1 MSSRNALGACS
12 FAAPRSTSAFQ
23 GFPQSASPRPGVLGL
38 SILRFALMG
47 GLVLGLMAYPQQAF
61 AQARTTLSGTVTDV
75 ETGELLLGVNVF
87 LVGTTS
93 GAATDLDGRY
103 TLPGIKPGEYTVQ
116 VTSIGYEKQL
126 ITGYQ
131 ISGATQTLDI
141 QLKSTSVLFSEA
153 VTIIGDKPLVDI
165 EDTKTGSRISAET
178 IEAAPTRQIQSLL
191 NTQTGVIKNPE
202 GVNIR
207 GGRTYETGFYID
219 EVSAADPLAG
229 TGFGIDIGTN
239 AINEVEVTT
248 GGTGVEYGNAT
259 SGVVNTKT
267 KSGGDKTEF
276 NAVYKRDNFG
286 FNDAWESTF
295 NQQVVEMGLGGPLRL
310 VPKKAR
316 EKWRYYTSLRLNFS
330 DEFIRIP
337 ADQVVSSLYPDT
349 RWTPFQDNRW
359 SGMFK
364 LNYDI
369 SPRKRLAFTYLKSL
383 TVNQDFNMLRIV
395 TGNDVPFAPGYQFNF
410 KLQPD
415 NANTYTHDTNL
426 QSLRWNHT
434 VSNQFSYKVT
444 ASRLFVKLRADANGR
459 PWRPEVVNT
468 EFDPRSITE
477 FPTTAFNPDDS
488 ITFVLPG
495 PGLFNNGGIATLWHD
510 HYVTEYTVNAQ
521 GTVYSK
527 DTRNR
532 LSFGLEVKPQEMQWI
547 DITRPWIGAP
557 IELPSGEFTQSFRL
571 GDVSDVWQVNPLR
584 GAFFVSDKF
593 KYLGLI
599 ADVGVRMEY
608 WFPGQ
613 FVDQAIENPA
623 SPIRDEIR
631 EAYKEESNRIGNRY
645 FKMRLL
651 PKFSASFPIKENQMM
666 YFNYGHSMVMPHPS
680 FLYTGLDP
688 FFTDRSTLG
697 FLGNPNLNPEV
708 DISYE
713 LGLKSQITANDA
725 LNVSAYWRD
734 KYDFITSSSV
744 LVEDV
749 TGREVSR
756 TIRINSDY
764 ARVRGLEVAYI
775 KRIGKWFNGQVSL
788 AYSVATG
795 QSSSSSESLQQI
807 LATGNRESTVEL
819 PLAWDSPI
827 DAKAFGVFTLN
838 TDNGLFGQAWINK
851 MSLYVEAI
859 FRTGRRYTPY
869 TFEGVEPIS
878 GRPIFEIESDPERR
892 FAEIGASLFWLNI
905 NYKKWWNI
913 RDAEIAL
920 TIEVTNALDNK
931 NTSVVNPV
939 TGRAWEPGDPVPSE
953 WRDPQYL
960 DPRDPRSFG
969 TPPDNPARYFEQR
982 HVLIGLAFKL

>member
-1 MSSRNALGACS
+1 MK
-12 FAAPRSTSAFQ
+12 PRK
-23 GFPQSASPRPGVLGL
+23 PRPSTGQFRVLCLML
-38 SILRFALMG
+38 SAL
-47 GLVLGLMAYPQQAF
+47 LFSSQVF
-61 AQARTTLSGTVTDV
+61 AQARAELFGTITDG
-75 ETGELLLGVNVF
+75 ETGELLPGVNVF

-93 GAATDLDGRY
+93 GAATDFDGSYRITDIRPSEY
-103 TLPGIKPGEYTVQ
+103 TLQI
-116 VTSIGYEKQL
+116 TSIGYEKQL
-126 ITGYQ
+126 FTGFK
-131 ISGATQTLDI
+131 IEAGEKRRLDI
-141 QLKSTSVLFSEA
+141 KMKSTSVLFSEA
-153 VTIIGDKPLVDI
+153 VTIIGEKPLVDI
-165 EDTKTGSRISAET
+165 EDSKTGSTISAET
-178 IEAAPTRQIQSLL
+178 IEMAPTRQIQSLL

-219 EVSAADPLAG
+219 EVSASDPLAG

-239 AINEVEVTT
+239 SINSVEVTT
-248 GGTGVEYGNAT
+248 GGAGVEYGNAT
-259 SGVVNTKT
+259 AGIVNTRT
-267 KSGGDKTEF
+267 KSGGDKF
-276 NAVYKRDNFG
+276 NLDMTYKRDNFG
-286 FNDAWESTF
+286 FNKDAQSSF
-295 NQQVVEMGLGGPLRL
+295 NQQVIELGMGGPLKL
-310 VPKKAR
+310 VPKR
-316 EKWRYYTSLRLNFS
+316 SRDKWRYFTSLKGNFS
-330 DEFIRIP
+330 DEFIKIP
-337 ADQVVSSLYPDT
+337 ADQVVSSLYPST
-349 RWTPFQDNRW
+349 NWTPYQDNRW

-369 SPRKRLAFTYLKSL
+369 NPRKRLAFTYLKSL

-410 KLQPD
+410 LQQPD

-426 QSLRWNHT
+426 ESIRWNHT
-434 VSNQFSYKVT
+434 VSNRFSYRIT
-444 ASRLFVKLRADANGR
+444 GSRLYVKLRADANGR

-468 EFDPRSITE
+468 EFDPRSIVD
-477 FPTTAFNPDDS
+477 FPTTVFNPDDP

-495 PGLFNNGGIATLWHD
+495 PGLVNNGGVATLWHD
-510 HYVTEYTVNAQ
+510 HYVQEFTLNAQ
-521 GTVYSK
+521 GTYYSQ
-527 DTRNR
+527 DTKNR
-532 LSFGLEVKPQEMQWI
+532 LTFGTEVKPQEMQWI

-557 IELPSGEFTQSFRL
+557 IELPNGEFTQSFRL
-571 GDVSDVWQVNPLR
+571 GDVSDVWKVNPLR
-584 GAFFVSDKF
+584 GAFFLADKF

-599 ADVGVRMEY
+599 ADVGVRLEY

-623 SPIRDEIR
+623 APIRDEIR
-631 EAYKEESNRIGNRY
+631 QAYKDESYRLGNRY

-713 LGLKSQITANDA
+713 LGLKSQITSNDA

-734 KYDFITSSSV
+734 KYDFITSSSI
-744 LVEDV
+744 LVNDI

-764 ARVRGLEVAYI
+764 ARIRGLEVAYI
-775 KRIGKWFNGQVSL
+775 KRIGKWFNGQVSI
-788 AYSVATG
+788 AYSIATG
-795 QSSSSSESLQQI
+795 QSSSSSETLASI

-819 PLAWDSPI
+819 PLAWDSPL
-827 DAKAFGVFTLN
+827 DAKAFAIFTLN
-838 TDNGLFGQAWINK
+838 QPGGLWGRSWINH
-851 MSLYVEAI
+851 MSLYTEAI

-869 TFEGVEPIS
+869 QYIADEPIS
-878 GRPIFEIESDPERR
+878 GRPIYEIESDPERR
-892 FAEIGASLFWLNI
+892 FAKVGSSLFWLNL
-905 NYKKWWNI
+905 NYRKWWSMEWG
-913 RDAEIAL
+913 EIAFTVEL
-920 TIEVTNALDNK
+920 TNTLNNK
-931 NTSVVNPV
+931 NASIINPV

-953 WRDPQYL
+953 WRDPAFL

-969 TPPDNPARYFEQR
+969 SPPDNPARYFEQR
-982 HVLIGLAFKL
+982 HVIVGVGLKF